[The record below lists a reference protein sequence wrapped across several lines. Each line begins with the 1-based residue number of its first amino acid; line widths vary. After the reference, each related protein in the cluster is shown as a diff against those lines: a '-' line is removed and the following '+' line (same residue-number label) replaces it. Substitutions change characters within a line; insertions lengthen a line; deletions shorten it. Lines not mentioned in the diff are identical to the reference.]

1 MGTKIVGHGEE
12 MKPLVE
18 TFNAELRNAD
28 SPWGFYVDPEP
39 IWVPKRE
46 GQKVWREM
54 FLAIENETRCVGAYA
69 LKPQEWC
76 IHGKT
81 GMVAD
86 WQGPISLGVIDSKY
100 AVLGLRLLRDML
112 KKYPMLYSWGH
123 GGNDEPI
130 VKLLAK
136 MGWLMHPTPFLFR
149 ICNGKNFLLH
159 NGELRKDA
167 KRAFAQDVLAKSGLG
182 DLAMG
187 SLHAALRL
195 KSKKRFSAE
204 AEVVS
209 EFGPWADEIWE
220 KVSPRYDAIAVRDSA
235 TMNVMIPAEHKTLE
249 WPPPTRLRIRKN
261 GKTLGWAVVLQKQKK
276 DDGRFG
282 NLNVGQVG
290 DYLALPE
297 DAGEVIHAAYEYLR
311 ENGADM
317 VIANQSHAGWI
328 SAFEDKGF
336 VSVAGRRLFC
346 ASPAFQAALEPWT
359 QSQRGL
365 FVSNFDGHGPMF

>member
-1 MGTKIVGHGEE
+1 
-12 MKPLVE
+12 
-18 TFNAELRNAD
+18 
-28 SPWGFYVDPEP
+28 
-39 IWVPKRE
+39 
-46 GQKVWREM
+46 
-54 FLAIENETRCVGAYA
+54 
-69 LKPQEWC
+69 
-76 IHGKT
+76 
-81 GMVAD
+81 
-86 WQGPISLGVIDSKY
+86 
-100 AVLGLRLLRDML
+100 
-112 KKYPMLYSWGH
+112 
-123 GGNDEPI
+123 
-130 VKLLAK
+130 

-149 ICNGKNFLLH
+149 ICNGKNFLLQ

-167 KRAFAQDVLAKSGLG
+167 NRALAQDILAKSGLG
-182 DLAMG
+182 NIAMG

-204 AEVVS
+204 AEVVT
-209 EFGPWADEIWE
+209 EFGDWADTVWE

-235 TMNVMIPAEHKTLE
+235 TMNAMIPAVHKTLE
-249 WPPPTRLRIRKN
+249 WPSPTRLRIRKN
-261 GKTLGWAVVLQKQKK
+261 GETLGWAVVMQEQKEG
-276 DDGRFG
+276 GRFG
-282 NLNVGQVG
+282 TLNVGQVA

-297 DAGEVIHAAYEYLR
+297 DAGEVVHAAYEHLR
-311 ENGADM
+311 ESGADM

>member
-18 TFNAELRNAD
+18 AFNAELRAAD
-28 SPWGFYVDPEP
+28 SPWGFYVDP
-39 IWVPKRE
+39 VPVWIPKQE

-54 FLAIENETRCVGAYA
+54 FLAIENEKRCVGAYA
-69 LKPQEWC
+69 LKPQEWR
-76 IHGKT
+76 IHGET
-81 GMVAD
+81 QMVAD
-86 WQGPISLGVIDSKY
+86 WQGPISLGVIDPKY

-123 GGNDEPI
+123 GGSDEPI

-149 ICNGKNFLLH
+149 ICNGKNFLLQ

-167 KRAFAQDVLAKSGLG
+167 NRALAQDILAKSGLG
-182 DLAMG
+182 NIAMG

-204 AEVVS
+204 AEVVT
-209 EFGPWADEIWE
+209 EFGDWADTVWE

-235 TMNVMIPAEHKTLE
+235 TMNAMIPAVHKTLE
-249 WPPPTRLRIRKN
+249 WPSPTRLRIRKN
-261 GKTLGWAVVLQKQKK
+261 GETLGWAVVMQEQKEG
-276 DDGRFG
+276 GRFG
-282 NLNVGQVG
+282 TLNVGQVA

-297 DAGEVIHAAYEYLR
+297 DAGEVVHAAYEHLR
-311 ENGADM
+311 ESGADM